1 MKDTKEPILHG
12 NVPNIYLSLFYSKRM
27 NHYWIFIFL
36 LSGSVDS
43 VTAQSSQL
51 QGEIAKII
59 RYETFID
66 FDIVP
71 GLLVGVVDGDST
83 YVCSFGNSM
92 DKDSIYEI
100 GSITKPVVAWLV
112 DELMD
117 SLGLHP
123 ESLIC
128 QFLPDT
134 LCYDHLQHIT
144 IQQLINHRSGLPKF
158 PSDIGASEESILDPY
173 ATYDLNQLRSD
184 MLKVLPAPGRYNYSH
199 IGYALFYWLF
209 EKAGG
214 LESYAN
220 RNLFSAIAMRNTGW
234 NIPDVQIAKG
244 HGLHGKFQP
253 PWHVN
258 AFSPAMGLKSSLSD
272 LLIFIRYVSAD
283 LSLQEPALTTALK
296 KELKVMNKAKEYKV
310 IQGWFVVDAGSY
322 LTYFHTGRTG
332 GHQVSIA
339 FSPQSKKGVIII
351 SNGSAG
357 SNNLSLLILDMVMR
371 AKN

>member
-1 MKDTKEPILHG
+1 MFHITGFHFFYKKLMNRLWILI
-12 NVPNIYLSLFYSKRM
+12 VLF
-27 NHYWIFIFL
+27 L
-36 LSGSVDS
+36 ASGQPVSS
-43 VTAQSSQL
+43 QASQL
-51 QGEIAKII
+51 QREIEKII

-66 FDIVP
+66 FGIVP
-71 GLLVGVVDGDST
+71 GLLVGVIDGDST
-83 YVCSFGNSM
+83 YVCSFGQTM

-100 GSITKPVVAWLV
+100 GSITKPIVAWLV
-112 DELMD
+112 DGLTD
-117 SLGLHP
+117 SLGLNS
-123 ESLIC
+123 ESSIC
-128 QFLPDT
+128 QFLPDS
-134 LCYDHLQHIT
+134 LCFDHLKPVT

-173 ATYDLNQLRSD
+173 ATYDRNQLALD
-184 MLKVLPAPGRYNYSH
+184 MLKLSPVPGQYSYSH
-199 IGYALFYWLF
+199 IGYSFLYWLF
-209 EKAGG
+209 ERAGG

-220 RNLFSAIAMRNTGW
+220 RKLFSVIGMDHTGW
-234 NIPDVQIAKG
+234 NIPDSLIAKG

-272 LLIFIRYVSAD
+272 LLIFIRSVSED
-283 LSLQEPALTTALK
+283 LSIHEPSLTPAFK
-296 KELKVMNKAKEYKV
+296 KELKVLDKAGEYKV

-339 FSPQSKKGVIII
+339 FSPHSKKGVIII